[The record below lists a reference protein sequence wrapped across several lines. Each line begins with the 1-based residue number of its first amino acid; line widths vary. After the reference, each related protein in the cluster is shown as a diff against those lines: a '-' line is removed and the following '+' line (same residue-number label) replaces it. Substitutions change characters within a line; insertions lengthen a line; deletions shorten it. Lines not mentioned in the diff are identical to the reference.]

1 MFPQEFQEINGEM
14 RGGGVNGA
22 GEGGK
27 QSKYGSMW
35 GFTRQEKK
43 MQMGRDDGKTG

>member
-1 MFPQEFQEINGEM
+1 MFPQESQEIKEEM
-14 RGGGVNGA
+14 RGGLNGA